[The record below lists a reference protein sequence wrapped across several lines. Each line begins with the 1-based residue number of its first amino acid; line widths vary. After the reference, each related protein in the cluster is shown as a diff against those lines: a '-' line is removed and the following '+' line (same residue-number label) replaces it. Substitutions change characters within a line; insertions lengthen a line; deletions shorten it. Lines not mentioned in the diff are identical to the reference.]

1 MFLPKLM
8 LLKKRNSNTEQ
19 MSHKK
24 NFKYYFVLL
33 SVFFISSCAMMIE
46 EEKTNKNNI
55 LRDIELI
62 DPSYSKIETLLY
74 VDIDSQK
81 MVHIIKGT
89 EIKTYNISSSVYGTG
104 SEENSLKTP
113 LGKHEIYKKIG
124 HNLPLNAILKG
135 RVWSGAIATIIDEEI
150 DTEFDLVT
158 SRILWLD
165 GLELGK
171 NKGKG
176 VDSKGRYIYI
186 HGTAEEGL
194 IGKPASD
201 GCIRM
206 YNKDV
211 IELFDLVD
219 EKAQVW
225 IY

>member
-1 MFLPKLM
+1 
-8 LLKKRNSNTEQ
+8 

-24 NFKYYFVLL
+24 LSKYLI
-33 SVFFISSCAMMIE
+33 SIIFFILLISCTNEMNNYNS
-46 EEKTNKNNI
+46 NKNSI
-55 LRDIELI
+55 LDKIKTLDIYYYEKEQLIFVDIETQQLFLLNKGKL
-62 DPSYSKIETLLY
+62 SKNYL
-74 VDIDSQK
+74 
-81 MVHIIKGT
+81 
-89 EIKTYNISSSVYGTG
+89 ISSSYYGTG
-104 SEENSLKTP
+104 SKENSLRTP
-113 LGKHEIYKKIG
+113 LGRHEIYKKLG
-124 HNLPLNAILKG
+124 ENLPINAILKG
-135 RVWSGAIATIIDEEI
+135 RVWNGAVAEIIKEPI
-150 DTEFDLVT
+150 DTEFDHVT

-165 GLELGK
+165 GLEIGK

-176 VDSKGRYIYI
+176 IDSRERYIYI

-206 YNKDV
+206 YNRDV

>member
-1 MFLPKLM
+1 
-8 LLKKRNSNTEQ
+8 

-24 NFKYYFVLL
+24 LSKYLI
-33 SVFFISSCAMMIE
+33 SIIFFILLISCTNEMNNYNS
-46 EEKTNKNNI
+46 NKNSI
-55 LRDIELI
+55 LDKIKTLDTFYYEKEQLIFVDIETQQLFLLNKGKL
-62 DPSYSKIETLLY
+62 SKNYL
-74 VDIDSQK
+74 
-81 MVHIIKGT
+81 
-89 EIKTYNISSSVYGTG
+89 ISSSYYGTG
-104 SEENSLKTP
+104 SKENSLRTP
-113 LGKHEIYKKIG
+113 LGRHEIYKKLG
-124 HNLPLNAILKG
+124 ENLPINAILKG
-135 RVWSGAIATIIDEEI
+135 RVWNGAVAEIIREPI
-150 DTEFDLVT
+150 DTEFDHVT

-165 GLELGK
+165 GLEIGK

-176 VDSKGRYIYI
+176 IDSRERYIYI

-206 YNKDV
+206 YNRDV

>member
-1 MFLPKLM
+1 
-8 LLKKRNSNTEQ
+8 

-24 NFKYYFVLL
+24 LSKYLI
-33 SVFFISSCAMMIE
+33 SIIFFILLISCTNEMNNYNS
-46 EEKTNKNNI
+46 NKNSI
-55 LRDIELI
+55 LDKIKTLDTYYYEKEQLIFVDIETQQLFLLNNGKL
-62 DPSYSKIETLLY
+62 SKNYL
-74 VDIDSQK
+74 
-81 MVHIIKGT
+81 
-89 EIKTYNISSSVYGTG
+89 ISSSYYGTG
-104 SEENSLKTP
+104 SKENSLRTP
-113 LGKHEIYKKIG
+113 LGRHEIYKKFG
-124 HNLPLNAILKG
+124 ENLPINAILKG
-135 RVWSGAIATIIDEEI
+135 RVWNGAVAEIIREPI
-150 DTEFDLVT
+150 DTEFDHVT

-165 GLELGK
+165 GLEIGK

-176 VDSKGRYIYI
+176 IDSRERYIYI

-206 YNKDV
+206 YNRDV

>member
-1 MFLPKLM
+1 MFLLKLM
-8 LLKKRNSNTEQ
+8 LLEKKISNKEQ
-19 MSHKK
+19 MSHNK
-24 NFKYYFVLL
+24 NLIYFFALL

-46 EEKTNKNNI
+46 EAKTNKNNI

-81 MVHIIKGT
+81 MVHIKKGT
-89 EIKTYNISSSVYGTG
+89 EVKTYSISSSVYGTG
-104 SEENSLKTP
+104 SQENSFKTP

-124 HNLPLNAILKG
+124 NNLPLNAILKG
-135 RVWSGAIATIIDEEI
+135 RVWNGAIATIIKEDI
-150 DTEFDLVT
+150 DTDFDHVT

-176 VDSKGRYIYI
+176 IDSRERYIYI

>member
-1 MFLPKLM
+1 
-8 LLKKRNSNTEQ
+8 

-24 NFKYYFVLL
+24 LSKYLI
-33 SVFFISSCAMMIE
+33 SIIFFILLISCTNEMNNYNS
-46 EEKTNKNNI
+46 NKNSI
-55 LRDIELI
+55 LDKIKTLDTYYYKKEQLIFVDIETQQLFLLNKGKL
-62 DPSYSKIETLLY
+62 SKNYL
-74 VDIDSQK
+74 
-81 MVHIIKGT
+81 
-89 EIKTYNISSSVYGTG
+89 ISSSYYGTG
-104 SEENSLKTP
+104 SKENSLRTP
-113 LGKHEIYKKIG
+113 LGRHEIYKKLG
-124 HNLPLNAILKG
+124 ENLPINAILKG
-135 RVWSGAIATIIDEEI
+135 RVWNGAVAEIIREPI
-150 DTEFDLVT
+150 DTEFDHVT

-165 GLELGK
+165 GLEIGK

-176 VDSKGRYIYI
+176 IDSRERYIYI

-206 YNKDV
+206 YNRDV